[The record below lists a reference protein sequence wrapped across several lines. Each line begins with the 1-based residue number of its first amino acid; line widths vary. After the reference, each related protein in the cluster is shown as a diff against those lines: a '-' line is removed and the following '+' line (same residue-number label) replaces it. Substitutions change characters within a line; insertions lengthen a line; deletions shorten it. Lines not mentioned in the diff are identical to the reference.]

1 MKTSNYRSRMVDGHR
16 LHPETLMMG
25 YGYSPALSEGA
36 LKPPIFLTSTF
47 VFESAQQGKDFFD
60 LTAGRRAPRA
70 GERPGLVYSRFNNPN
85 FEILEDRLAIWDDA
99 QRAAVFASGMAAIA
113 TVMLAFLRPGDAI
126 LHSRPLYGGTETL
139 IRNQLAAFG
148 VAPVG
153 FGDGIDRAKIAAAA
167 DEAIKNGRVGL
178 VMLETPANPTNGLV
192 DLRAVAEIADEIGRR
207 QGYRPPIAV
216 DNTMLGPLYQ
226 KPLQHGADLA
236 IYSLTK
242 YAGGH
247 SDLVAGG
254 VSGSEELIR
263 KIILLRGALGT
274 QLDPHSC
281 WMLLR
286 SLETL
291 AVRTERANE
300 NARRVAEYLGRHP
313 KVRAVHY
320 LGRLDAADPRKPV
333 FDRQCS
339 APGSTFSF
347 DVKGGESEAFALLDR
362 LQIMKLAVSLGGTET
377 LISHPASTTHSGVAR
392 ELREE
397 IGLSDALIRISVG
410 IENPADLIAD
420 LDQALSSAAM
430 PRARP

>member
-1 MKTSNYRSRMVDGHR
+1 MKSKNYRSLTLNNHP

-60 LTAGRRAPRA
+60 LTAGRRRPRA
-70 GERPGLVYSRFNNPN
+70 GEKSGLVYSRFNNPN
-85 FEILEDRLAIWDDA
+85 FEILEDRLAVWDGA
-99 QRAAVFASGMAAIA
+99 QRAAVFASGMAAIS
-113 TVMLAFLRPGDAI
+113 TVMLAFLRPGDTV

-139 IRNQLAAFG
+139 VRNQLIHFG
-148 VAPVG
+148 ITSVG
-153 FGDGIDRAKIAAAA
+153 FTDGTDKRKIAAAA
-167 DEAIKNGRVGL
+167 AEAEAIGRVGL
-178 VMLETPANPTNGLV
+178 IMLETPANPTNGLV
-192 DLRAVAEIADEIGRR
+192 DLRAVAEVADEIGRR
-207 QGYRPPIAV
+207 QGHRPPIAV
-216 DNTMLGPLYQ
+216 DNTLLGPLYQ
-226 KPLQHGADLA
+226 KPLMHRADLA

-254 VSGSEELIR
+254 VCGADEHMRRITQ
-263 KIILLRGALGT
+263 LRGALGT

-291 AVRTERANE
+291 SIRTERAND
-300 NARRVAEYLGRHP
+300 NALTVATYLKAHP
-313 KVRAVHY
+313 KIRDVHY
-320 LGRLDAADPRKPV
+320 LGFLDAADPRKAI

-339 APGSTFSF
+339 QPGSTFSF
-347 DVKGGESEAFALLDR
+347 EVKGGEAEAFALLDR
-362 LQIMKLAVSLGGTET
+362 LEIMKLAVSLGGTET

-392 ELREE
+392 DLREE
-397 IGLSDALIRISVG
+397 IGLTDATIRISVG
-410 IENPADLIAD
+410 IENAADLIAD
-420 LDQALSSAAM
+420 LEQALA
-430 PRARP
+430 